1 MLCSA
6 ATAEQPSG
14 HADYR
19 RPEVAAD
26 DFGGGMSDA
35 GARSS
40 WLGSLFRRHGVARG
54 DIAGGLTAALVLPA
68 IEGSYGLLA
77 FAGLGAEQAAHGF
90 LLGACCAGVAS
101 IATTLAGGRG
111 PMLSGSSAAL
121 ALLLASLLGWLIA
134 DLRFRGADGRP
145 FLPLVMAFVAF
156 GLVLAGVMQVVLAK
170 LKLGGLVR
178 YVPYPVHAGYMNGVA
193 VVMIG
198 AMLPHLLGLPL
209 GTTLAQ
215 WQQAHLLAPVIALVA
230 LYLALRAPR
239 WTHRVPPYLTALLAA
254 TLLHHLLA
262 LTPLAAGLGPLFQAP
277 SFDWPGLDTMAP
289 LGDHFSSGLLR
300 DMLGPLLL
308 FAAAVAMMS
317 TLQTALA
324 GSTIDELTH
333 IRRDGE
339 KELLAQGVANIAV
352 GLIGALPSAGSTTRS
367 KINLDA
373 GGQTSM
379 SRVVF
384 GGGLLLALAY
394 GLQYMSLVPMAAIA
408 GVFCAVGFTLID
420 EWTRRA
426 TSVLWTQSLKW
437 RAPSMLLQS
446 YLVMLLVAGVT
457 VFVSLALAVVL
468 GTLVAMV
475 LFIRSNVKRPVR
487 QVAHGDRRRSRKVR
501 PEADSDR
508 LHREGKRI
516 AVIELDGALFFG
528 TAEAA
533 DEQIEH
539 LISESEYIILDFG
552 RVTDV
557 DASGARVLLHAA
569 TAVRRAGKHFLL
581 AGLAARDAPTRLIRD
596 MDVHAR
602 LTDAQF
608 FPDVDRALEF
618 AEDRL
623 LEASGGSTPAGEA
636 LTLQQTLLGSR
647 LDADETA
654 VLAPL
659 LQERSF
665 SKGEVVFRRG
675 EPADAMYVSLRG
687 QIGIWLP
694 ADEQSGAAGRRMV
707 SYAPGVVFGEMG
719 LLQGQARSADAIA
732 EDDALVLELPR
743 ENYELLAREHPALL
757 GKLLL
762 SLGLLLASRVRAL
775 TDELEAAQTVR

>member
-1 MLCSA
+1 M
-6 ATAEQPSG
+6 
-14 HADYR
+14 
-19 RPEVAAD
+19 
-26 DFGGGMSDA
+26 
-35 GARSS
+35 
-40 WLGSLFRRHGVARG
+40 
-54 DIAGGLTAALVLPA
+54 
-68 IEGSYGLLA
+68 
-77 FAGLGAEQAAHGF
+77 
-90 LLGACCAGVAS
+90 
-101 IATTLAGGRG
+101 
-111 PMLSGSSAAL
+111 
-121 ALLLASLLGWLIA
+121 
-134 DLRFRGADGRP
+134 
-145 FLPLVMAFVAF
+145 
-156 GLVLAGVMQVVLAK
+156 
-170 LKLGGLVR
+170 
-178 YVPYPVHAGYMNGVA
+178 
-193 VVMIG
+193 
-198 AMLPHLLGLPL
+198 
-209 GTTLAQ
+209 
-215 WQQAHLLAPVIALVA
+215 
-230 LYLALRAPR
+230 
-239 WTHRVPPYLTALLAA
+239 
-254 TLLHHLLA
+254 
-262 LTPLAAGLGPLFQAP
+262 
-277 SFDWPGLDTMAP
+277 
-289 LGDHFSSGLLR
+289 
-300 DMLGPLLL
+300 
-308 FAAAVAMMS
+308 
-317 TLQTALA
+317 
-324 GSTIDELTH
+324 
-333 IRRDGE
+333 
-339 KELLAQGVANIAV
+339 
-352 GLIGALPSAGSTTRS
+352 
-367 KINLDA
+367 
-373 GGQTSM
+373 
-379 SRVVF
+379 
-384 GGGLLLALAY
+384 
-394 GLQYMSLVPMAAIA
+394 
-408 GVFCAVGFTLID
+408 
-420 EWTRRA
+420 
-426 TSVLWTQSLKW
+426 LWTQSLKW
-437 RAPSMLLQS
+437 RAPSTLLQS

-516 AVIELDGALFFG
+516 AVVELDGALFFG

-539 LISESEYIILDFG
+539 LIRESVYIIIDFG

-569 TAVRRAGKHFLL
+569 SAVRRAGKHFLL

-596 MDVHAR
+596 MDVHAH
-602 LTDAQF
+602 LMDAQF

-623 LEASGGSTPAGEA
+623 LESFGGSTPAGEA

-743 ENYELLAREHPALL
+743 ENYDLLAREHPALL